1 MALFVLEKP
10 KSFPKISEK
19 ACDHRKKLSA
29 AKISYLRGV
38 GSVRKQI
45 AEELSCVI
53 SSVTK
58 MLISQM
64 LFKMLGKRRFYHQ
77 VK

>member
-1 MALFVLEKP
+1 MTEKMVYCRGSILALFVLEKP
-10 KSFPKISEK
+10 KSFPKISKK

-29 AKISYLRGV
+29 AKISYLTGV

-58 MLISQM
+58 ILIS
-64 LFKMLGKRRFYHQ
+64 
-77 VK
+77 